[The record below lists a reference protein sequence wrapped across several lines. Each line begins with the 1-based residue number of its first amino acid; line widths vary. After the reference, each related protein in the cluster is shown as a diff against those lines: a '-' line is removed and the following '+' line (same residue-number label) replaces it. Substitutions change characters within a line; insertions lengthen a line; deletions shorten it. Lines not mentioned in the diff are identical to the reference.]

1 MHQLISTPHSL
12 TLAFSIARNA
22 TTSPLLKLPTEI
34 REQIWTE
41 VLGNNLIHLKYLYED
56 DDLYDDDVDFETNE
70 SLHNSLQYSRRHGK
84 TYGSAW
90 RHLIC
95 EEDCK
100 EDKPAEDRVSPKTGR
115 AYRWH
120 PHRFCDPH
128 YETPNP
134 YKQPLQ
140 FYSNH
145 ETMRL
150 TVLRVSN
157 QTYAEATRVLWSS
170 NTFSFPDGVTAK
182 RFLMTRTMNQK
193 RLIRSLRFEMQWWL
207 EQYYKEWNSALTM
220 PVVRSL
226 SGLRN
231 LRVLIT
237 HDMEAELYEDSKNDL
252 LDTTSWC
259 EGLRKLST
267 LPLTNVEVLVKSA
280 GLLKRKRMWTD
291 SDMKEVAAG
300 LQEMLLNPQGADV
313 YAEQQ
318 IRLQEV
324 MKRCREMEK
333 ERAAMRRPLPRN

>member
-1 MHQLISTPHSL
+1 
-12 TLAFSIARNA
+12 
-22 TTSPLLKLPTEI
+22 
-34 REQIWTE
+34 
-41 VLGNNLIHLKYLYED
+41 
-56 DDLYDDDVDFETNE
+56 
-70 SLHNSLQYSRRHGK
+70 
-84 TYGSAW
+84 
-90 RHLIC
+90 
-95 EEDCK
+95 
-100 EDKPAEDRVSPKTGR
+100 
-115 AYRWH
+115 
-120 PHRFCDPH
+120 
-128 YETPNP
+128 
-134 YKQPLQ
+134 
-140 FYSNH
+140 
-145 ETMRL
+145 MRL

-157 QTYAEATRVLWSS
+157 QTYAEATRVLWTS
-170 NTFSFPDGVTAK
+170 NIFSFHDGITAK

-280 GLLKRKRMWTD
+280 GLRISQRMWTH

-300 LQEMLLNPQGADV
+300 LQEMLLNPEGAEV

-318 IRLQEV
+318 RRLQEV